1 METKMWRIVAL
12 ATLALLSGMAVG
24 QEPPGAFTLRPT
36 ASSGTYL
43 NPASAYDGSFTT
55 YSYGSVTQSLKG
67 TKSKTET
74 WSGFSSAPPGASGM
88 QLNINSSATTQ
99 TGGTAQLEYSLDG
112 GTTFTS
118 VYFLEN
124 TSRGQQTDSIAL
136 SNTQDL
142 TKIQVKANVFA
153 FSDGTYNTTS
163 TQKVYEIWIS
173 GTD

>member
-1 METKMWRIVAL
+1 MVTKMWRIAALLMLMLPAL
-12 ATLALLSGMAVG
+12 AKG
-24 QEPPGAFTLRPT
+24 QEPTTFPIRPT
-36 ASSGTYL
+36 TSAGTYL
-43 NPASAYDGSFTT
+43 NPASAYDGSLTT
-55 YSYGSVTQSLKG
+55 YSYGTVTQSLKG
-67 TKSKTET
+67 AKTKTET
-74 WSGFSSAPPGASGM
+74 WSGFASAPPGASGM
-88 QLNINSSATTQ
+88 MLNINSSATTQ
-99 TGGTAQLEYSLDG
+99 TGGTAEIDYSLNG

-142 TKIQVKANVFA
+142 TKIQVKGSVFV

-163 TQKVYEIWIS
+163 TQKVYEIWIT

>member
-1 METKMWRIVAL
+1 MKTKIWRIAAL
-12 ATLALLSGMAVG
+12 AALALLSCMAVG
-24 QEPPGAFTLRPT
+24 QEPGAFTLRPST
-36 ASSGTYL
+36 SSGTYL

-55 YSYGSVTQSLKG
+55 YSYGTVTQSLKG
-67 TKSKTET
+67 AKSKTET

-99 TGGTAQLEYSLDG
+99 TGGTAEIDYSLNG

-142 TKIQVKANVFA
+142 TKVRVKGNVYA

-163 TQKVYEIWIS
+163 MQKVYEIWIS
-173 GTD
+173 GTN

>member
-1 METKMWRIVAL
+1 MQTKLSRIVAL
-12 ATLALLSGMAVG
+12 VTLALLSSMAVG
-24 QEPPGAFTLRPT
+24 QEMGAFTLRPT
-36 ASSGTYL
+36 SSSGTYL
-43 NPASAYDGSFTT
+43 NPASAYDGSLTT
-55 YSYGSVTQSLKG
+55 YSYGTVTQSLKG
-67 TKSKTET
+67 AKTKTET

-99 TGGTAQLEYSLDG
+99 VGGTAEIDYSLDG

-142 TKIQVKANVFA
+142 TKVRVKGSVFA